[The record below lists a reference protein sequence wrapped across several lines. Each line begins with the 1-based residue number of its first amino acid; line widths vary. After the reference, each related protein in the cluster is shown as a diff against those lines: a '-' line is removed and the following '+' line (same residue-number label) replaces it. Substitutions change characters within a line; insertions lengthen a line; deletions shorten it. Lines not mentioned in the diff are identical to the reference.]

1 MAKFFG
7 NGIKLSSGFDLNAQ
21 SPLDNRTVATTLE
34 ELEAMPEVQRYNGLM
49 VFVESES
56 AYYGLI
62 AGTWVKVMGGSGS
75 VDPGIIEELNGKI
88 KKLENGK
95 VDKVDGKGL
104 STNDF
109 TDELKTKLENM
120 VVPTKVSDL
129 INDTGFITEND
140 IPSDT
145 ALSPNQPDSE
155 HVNLWF
161 EDVNGGA
168 LLKVKQNYEK

>member
-21 SPLDNRTVATTLE
+21 SPLDNRTVATNME

-49 VFVESES
+49 VFVESEA

-62 AGTWVKVMGGSGS
+62 SGNWVKVMGGSGS
-75 VDPGIIEELNGKI
+75 VDPGVIEGINSKI
-88 KKLENGK
+88 KSLEMNK
-95 VDKVDGKGL
+95 VDKVEGKGL

-109 TDELKTKLENM
+109 TDELKTKLEGLTNI
-120 VVPTKVSDL
+120 TKVSEL
-129 INDTGFITEND
+129 INDTGFITANEVPN
-140 IPSDT
+140 DT
-145 ALSPNQPDSE
+145 AVSPDQPASE
-155 HVNLWF
+155 HIDLWF

-168 LLKVKQNYEK
+168 LIKVKQNYDE